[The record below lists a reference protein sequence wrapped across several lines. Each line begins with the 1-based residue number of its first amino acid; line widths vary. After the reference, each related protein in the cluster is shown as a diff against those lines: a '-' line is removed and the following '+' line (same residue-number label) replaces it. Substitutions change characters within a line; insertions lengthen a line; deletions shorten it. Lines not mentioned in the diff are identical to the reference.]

1 MLFLNDS
8 GTFQS
13 DITRFSLRVRI
24 VFQDKIQYF
33 LFNVKPYFTNPY
45 WHLYSRN
52 LRRDSYLPYL
62 PWQLYLLTKTASTI
76 HKHTQTH
83 ARTHTHTH
91 ARTHTHIYIYIYI
104 YCISIN
110 MFTEFSSWI
119 RLFVNFY
126 RYVRAATDWD
136 KCSENDD
143 LRNASWIRDLIAPP
157 SRSYIRQ
164 PCFLRNKRR
173 NFFLPISLSHFGQQ
187 ILS

>member
-62 PWQLYLLTKTASTI
+62 PRQLYLLTKTASTI
-76 HKHTQTH
+76 HKHTHTD
-83 ARTHTHTH
+83 THTHTH
-91 ARTHTHIYIYIYI
+91 IVSRLTCSQNFHLEFVSSLISTVTSAQQLIGINVPRTMIYA
-104 YCISIN
+104 
-110 MFTEFSSWI
+110 MPHG
-119 RLFVNFY
+119 FV
-126 RYVRAATDWD
+126 
-136 KCSENDD
+136 
-143 LRNASWIRDLIAPP
+143 I
-157 SRSYIRQ
+157 
-164 PCFLRNKRR
+164 
-173 NFFLPISLSHFGQQ
+173 
-187 ILS
+187 